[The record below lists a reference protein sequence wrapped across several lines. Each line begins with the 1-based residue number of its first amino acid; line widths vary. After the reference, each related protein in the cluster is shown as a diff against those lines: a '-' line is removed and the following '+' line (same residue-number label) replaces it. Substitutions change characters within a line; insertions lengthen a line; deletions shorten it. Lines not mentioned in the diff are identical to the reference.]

1 MSSLLLIIWG
11 GRAENVGYICR
22 FIVCLLFLNLHKW
35 MYIVRPQKSTILYT
49 HIQAH
54 TFPLKQQLG
63 YFPLLSTRIFFLI
76 VCQLLSWRYW
86 YIGNSMLMIWI
97 IYPQRG
103 KTPVIS
109 YNLAVKCT
117 YEKRTLLLRFFS
129 AFWMELLHCSP
140 LKLCKVI
147 QRLKYTTQKKIL

>member
-22 FIVCLLFLNLHKW
+22 LMNV
-35 MYIVRPQKSTILYT
+35 YRSSTEKYNFVHT
-49 HIQAH
+49 HSG

-109 YNLAVKCT
+109 YNLTVKCT